1 MSVVDSREDTDRLLS
16 YYTKQQVLF
25 LDRKLGITFYF
36 CTLCIAVY
44 IVAYMFVYK
53 KGYLELEQAKGGVV
67 THVFGDTVAASSGK
81 RATRYFSAEDLTYPG
96 LENGNVFVAT
106 RQRVHRQKRG
116 VCEDHEVP
124 CTIDN
129 HCTEWGKGYCSPNG
143 YCVEPSW
150 CSQGS
155 DEAEVYELNTGSLQ
169 IWARSTIQFVKI
181 APERVFTED
190 HKPGPQRGIDTFTVR
205 ELLIKCEPLPV
216 RYEEVSELGAV
227 IEVQFFWDCN
237 VKAKE
242 CHPDVR
248 ARRLDVIFDPDNIG
262 FGFSYPEY
270 ISKHERLFNE
280 MRGIRI
286 FFRTAGVGKKVS
298 VSASIEKGSLG
309 AALFA
314 VAQIIADLL
323 LTRVF
328 ALKKKY
334 QARKYETTK
343 DFSDYMKEI
352 VARKAEEVP
361 ASQIEAGEKEALEK
375 ELHWMQHLDES
386 DD

>member
-1 MSVVDSREDTDRLLS
+1 
-16 YYTKQQVLF
+16 
-25 LDRKLGITFYF
+25 
-36 CTLCIAVY
+36 
-44 IVAYMFVYK
+44 
-53 KGYLELEQAKGGVV
+53 
-67 THVFGDTVAASSGK
+67 
-81 RATRYFSAEDLTYPG
+81 
-96 LENGNVFVAT
+96 
-106 RQRVHRQKRG
+106 
-116 VCEDHEVP
+116 
-124 CTIDN
+124 
-129 HCTEWGKGYCSPNG
+129 
-143 YCVEPSW
+143 
-150 CSQGS
+150 
-155 DEAEVYELNTGSLQ
+155 
-169 IWARSTIQFVKI
+169 
-181 APERVFTED
+181 
-190 HKPGPQRGIDTFTVR
+190 
-205 ELLIKCEPLPV
+205 
-216 RYEEVSELGAV
+216 
-227 IEVQFFWDCN
+227 VQFFWECN

-286 FFRTAGVGKKVS
+286 FFRAAGVGKKVS
-298 VSASIEKGSLG
+298 VAATIEKASLG

-361 ASQIEAGEKEALEK
+361 AALIEAGERDALEK
-375 ELHWMQHLDES
+375 ESMWMHHLDES